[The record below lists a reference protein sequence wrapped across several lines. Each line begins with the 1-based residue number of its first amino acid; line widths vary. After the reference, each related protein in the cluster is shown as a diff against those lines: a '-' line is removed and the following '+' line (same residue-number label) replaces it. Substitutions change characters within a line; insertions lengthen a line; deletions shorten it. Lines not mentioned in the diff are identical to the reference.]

1 MEKNKKPKNIGKYI
15 ALILI
20 VTVILGYVI
29 YVSISLLKKPT
40 DTVIIE
46 KGTVSE
52 EEATLGYIIRDEEV
66 VTGKNYKNGM
76 SQIKAEG
83 ERVAKSDPIFRYYTN
98 NEQNLVK
105 QIQELDTKIQEAM
118 ENNSTQIF
126 SPDIKLI
133 ENQISNELNKMY
145 DLNNLQKMKEYKK
158 NINDYVTK
166 KSKIAGELSPA
177 GSYLKTLVEQRSS
190 LEKQLNEGSEY
201 INASKAGIVSYRV
214 DGLEAV
220 LTPTNFSN
228 LSKKM
233 LEELNL
239 KTGELVATSR
249 ESGKIVN
256 NFSCYIACILNS
268 EDAKNAVVGDKATL
282 RLSNQKEVKAQVEY
296 TYHESEDSNI
306 IVFQINEAIEELIN
320 YRKISLDIIWWQ
332 ATGWKVPN
340 SAIKYKKDDLA
351 YVVRKRSGYSDN
363 VYVKVLKQNLD
374 YSIIDNYTY
383 SELSEELK
391 EKEIEEDID
400 SRPIL
405 SLYDEIAI

>member
-1 MEKNKKPKNIGKYI
+1 MEKNKKTKNIGKYI

-177 GSYLKTLVEQRSS
+177 GSYLKTLVEQRSN

>member
-1 MEKNKKPKNIGKYI
+1 M
-15 ALILI
+15 
-20 VTVILGYVI
+20 
-29 YVSISLLKKPT
+29 
-40 DTVIIE
+40 
-46 KGTVSE
+46 
-52 EEATLGYIIRDEEV
+52 
-66 VTGKNYKNGM
+66 
-76 SQIKAEG
+76 
-83 ERVAKSDPIFRYYTN
+83 
-98 NEQNLVK
+98 
-105 QIQELDTKIQEAM
+105 
-118 ENNSTQIF
+118 
-126 SPDIKLI
+126 
-133 ENQISNELNKMY
+133 
-145 DLNNLQKMKEYKK
+145 
-158 NINDYVTK
+158 
-166 KSKIAGELSPA
+166 
-177 GSYLKTLVEQRSS
+177 
-190 LEKQLNEGSEY
+190 
-201 INASKAGIVSYRV
+201 
-214 DGLEAV
+214 
-220 LTPTNFSN
+220 
-228 LSKKM
+228 
-233 LEELNL
+233 
-239 KTGELVATSR
+239 
-249 ESGKIVN
+249 
-256 NFSCYIACILNS
+256 CYIACILNS

>member
-177 GSYLKTLVEQRSS
+177 GSYLKTLVEQRSN